1 MCECVFS
8 LSFGVL
14 HTTRSGI
21 IYIYASIIVIVI
33 CAISRSAPR
42 PGLGSHVLPKN
53 RFCAAYFSS
62 VNI

>member
-1 MCECVFS
+1 MFS
-8 LSFGVL
+8 VL
-14 HTTRSGI
+14 ALAFCILLDRVSY